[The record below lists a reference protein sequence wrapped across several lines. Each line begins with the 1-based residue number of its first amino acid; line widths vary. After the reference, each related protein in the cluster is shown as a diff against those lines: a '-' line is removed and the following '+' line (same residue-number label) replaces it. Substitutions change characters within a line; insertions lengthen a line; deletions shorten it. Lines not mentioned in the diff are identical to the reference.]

1 LNKKILIVIPSL
13 KKGGTEIQ
21 LKILIEKLIFLGYN
35 VTVAVRKN
43 NFDQRDLNNVN
54 FIELEDR
61 GFISLKSLFRLYVFI
76 RKEKPLFVYSLL
88 RQMNL
93 MTGFLNYFC
102 RFNWVSSER
111 SNPNHKTSLY
121 DKLELF
127 LKKRSLVA
135 CNSNVAKSFYEKN
148 NYNTYY
154 LSNFL
159 KYKRQSKI
167 SYNKNFIVLSR
178 LIKSKRV
185 DEILKAWSLTNI
197 KSNLGIVGYGP
208 ELENLKALCY
218 KLNLSNVSF
227 HGKVEDPSELLLS
240 SSFFISSSELEGM
253 PNTPLEALCHNNILI
268 LSDIDV
274 HREILMSNDDYLFKL
289 GSVKELSNILI
300 SVFELSKDNFD
311 KSLNKQINYLKNH
324 DNDTNTEKFI
334 EFVSVYFKIN
344 SVRL

>member
-1 LNKKILIVIPSL
+1 MKNRILIIIPSL

-21 LKILIEKLIFLGYN
+21 LKILIEKLISLGYN
-35 VTVAVRKN
+35 LTVAVRKN
-43 NFDQRDLNNVN
+43 NFDLRDLNNVN
-54 FIELEDR
+54 LIELEDK
-61 GFISLKSLFRLYVFI
+61 GFISLKSLYRLYIFI
-76 RKEKPLFVYSLL
+76 KNEKPLFVYSLL
-88 RQMNL
+88 RQMNV
-93 MTGFLNYFC
+93 MTGFLNCIC

-111 SNPNHKTSLY
+111 SNPNFKTSIY
-121 DKLELF
+121 DRIEMF
-127 LKKRSLVA
+127 LKKRSLVV
-135 CNSNVAKSFYEKN
+135 CNSKAAKSFYENN
-148 NYNTYY
+148 NYNTYF

-159 KYKRQSKI
+159 KHKRQSKI

-185 DEILKAWSLTNI
+185 DEILKAWSLANI
-197 KSNLGIVGYGP
+197 KSSLEIVGYGP

-218 KLNLSNVSF
+218 KLNLSNVNF
-227 HGKVEDPSELLLS
+227 HGKVEDPSSLLLS
-240 SSFFISSSELEGM
+240 SSFFISSSDLEGM
-253 PNTPLEALCHNNILI
+253 PNSPLEALCHNNILI

-274 HREILMSNDDYLFKL
+274 HKEILMSNDDYLFKL

-344 SVRL
+344 

>member
-1 LNKKILIVIPSL
+1 MNNILIIIPSL
-13 KKGGTEIQ
+13 KKGGTETQ
-21 LKILIEKLIFLGYN
+21 LKILIEKLISLGYN
-35 VTVAVRKN
+35 LTVAVRKN
-43 NFDQRDLNNVN
+43 NFDLRDLNNVN
-54 FIELEDR
+54 LIELEDK
-61 GFISLKSLFRLYVFI
+61 GFISLKSLYKLYIFI
-76 RKEKPLFVYSLL
+76 RNEKPLFVYSLL
-88 RQMNL
+88 RQMNV
-93 MTGFLNYFC
+93 MTGFLNCFC
-102 RFNWVSSER
+102 KFNWVSSER
-111 SNPNHKTSLY
+111 SNPNYKTSLH
-121 DKLELF
+121 DNLEHF
-127 LKKRSLVA
+127 LKKRSLVT

-185 DEILKAWSLTNI
+185 DEILKAWSLANI
-197 KSNLGIVGYGP
+197 KSNLEIVGYGP

-218 KLNLSNVSF
+218 KLNLSNVTF
-227 HGKVEDPSELLLS
+227 HGKLEDPSELLLS

-253 PNTPLEALCHNNILI
+253 PNATLEALCHNNILI

-289 GSVKELSNILI
+289 GSIKNLSKILI
-300 SVFELSKDNFD
+300 SAFELSRDSFD

-324 DNDTNTEKFI
+324 DNHTNTEKFI
-334 EFVSVYFKIN
+334 DFIFRYFKKN
-344 SVRL
+344 NHW

>member
-1 LNKKILIVIPSL
+1 MNNILIIIPSL
-13 KKGGTEIQ
+13 KKGGTETQ
-21 LKILIEKLIFLGYN
+21 LKILIEKFISLGYN
-35 VTVAVRKN
+35 LIVAVRKN
-43 NFDQRDLNNVN
+43 NFDLRDLNNVN
-54 FIELEDR
+54 LIELEDK

-76 RKEKPLFVYSLL
+76 RKEKPIFVYSLL
-88 RQMNL
+88 RQMNV
-93 MTGFLNYFC
+93 MSGFLNYFY

-111 SNPNHKTSLY
+111 SNPNYKTSLY

-159 KYKRQSKI
+159 KYKRQCKV
-167 SYNKNFIVLSR
+167 SYNKSFIVVSR

-253 PNTPLEALCHNNILI
+253 PNSPLEALCHNNILI

-274 HREILMSNDDYLFKL
+274 HREILKSNDDYLFKL
-289 GSVKELSNILI
+289 GSVKELSNTLKLA
-300 SVFELSKDNFD
+300 FDLSKNNFD
-311 KSLNKQINYLKNH
+311 ISLNKQICYLKNH
-324 DNDTNTEKFI
+324 NNENKTESLLDFI
-334 EFVSVYFKIN
+334 SVFFKEKN
-344 SVRL
+344 HV